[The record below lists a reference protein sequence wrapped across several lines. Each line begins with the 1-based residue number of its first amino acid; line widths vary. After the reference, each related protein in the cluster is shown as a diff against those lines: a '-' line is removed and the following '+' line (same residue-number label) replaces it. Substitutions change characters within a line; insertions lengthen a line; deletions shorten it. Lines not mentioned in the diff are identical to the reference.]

1 MTLKREF
8 RRERNVNLIKLNSLF
23 CKFELFTFEPLITKQ
38 INMTSNIKAILIIL
52 GFVLTMQSFAQ
63 NFSGKIIDDEKQA
76 IIGSTILIKEL
87 SQGIVC
93 DEDGKF
99 QVTLPVG
106 IYHVEYRCIGY
117 ESIVEKITIKRG
129 DKLTRDVILKEKPV
143 ALQEIVVS
151 KGQEDPAYAIMRQA
165 IKKAPYYQNVVKKYE
180 AESYIKGNME
190 LIKVSKLVDRLSKTE
205 GIKMSDFKDNNFVQ
219 ESHSVIS
226 FTAPD
231 AYEQRV
237 KAFSSS
243 IPDNL
248 DPHDAMRLSTSSL
261 YLPRFSG
268 LISPLHPKAFT
279 YYNYRYEGYAEEG
292 KSVVNKIKII
302 PKVKDPELM
311 DGYLYIAENS
321 WDIRHADLISH
332 FMGVEQ
338 HFVINYDEM
347 KVGIYLP
354 TTFSNKIAVNMM
366 GVEGSFNYYAST
378 KYLNIIVDDS
388 ILDNKQEK
396 KKEKKNLEV
405 KWNDKYEVKTD
416 SLATKQDSAYWQEV
430 RSIPLSKSEQQ
441 SYVVKDSIQQ
451 YVDSVRKEH
460 INASFHFTD
469 LLTGGQLGGDSTK
482 FTFKYGGV
490 LGALRDYNFVDGFG
504 LGQKLELS
512 TKVHQNNK
520 LTLGAE
526 AYYTTAR
533 EAMVWSADL
542 QLDYA
547 PLQLGQLSLSAGD
560 TSSDFNQFGVSKL
573 DNAIN
578 SLVYGRNRAMLYRN
592 KFAEV
597 SNTISIINGL
607 ELGTKLKMAERS
619 PLKNNT
625 RYSFFGAR
633 RKSRENVFSP
643 HYGDLLSYDISLK
656 YNPEIYYRI
665 RNGKKQYL
673 HSKYPTFMLHYSEGF
688 SSIKSDNAHFRMLEG
703 GVRQIVKTDLFSTLD
718 YQVSGGG
725 FLGSNTKMNF
735 ADFKHFSTADDL
747 WLTSKSPFS
756 SFMLLDAYRA
766 STNEYW
772 FSTQVNYDSKYILLK
787 RLPFLQGKMFNE
799 SLHLKYLYT
808 PNLKNYTEVSYSINL
823 FRSLSVGV
831 NTAFLKFKY
840 DAVGFKLSYNLD
852 LMK

>member
-1 MTLKREF
+1 MTF
-8 RRERNVNLIKLNSLF
+8 
-23 CKFELFTFEPLITKQ
+23 
-38 INMTSNIKAILIIL
+38 NIKTILIIL
-52 GFVLTMQSFAQ
+52 GFVLTIQSFGQ
-63 NFSGKIIDDEKQA
+63 NFSGKIVDPEQQP

-87 SQGIVC
+87 NQGIVC
-93 DEDGKF
+93 DESGKF
-99 QVTLPVG
+99 QVSLPLG
-106 IYHVEYRCIGY
+106 NYNVEYRCIGY
-117 ESIVEKITIKRG
+117 ESYVEQVSLNKG
-129 DKLTRDVILKEKPV
+129 DKLVRNIVLKEKPV
-143 ALQEIVVS
+143 ALQEITVS

-165 IKKAPYYQNVVKKYE
+165 IKKAPYYQNVVKEYE

-190 LIKVSKLVDRLSKTE
+190 LTKVSKIVDRLSKTE
-205 GIKMSDFKDNNFVQ
+205 GVKMSDFKDNNFVQ
-219 ESHSVIS
+219 ESHSVIR
-226 FTAPD
+226 FTAPET
-231 AYEQRV
+231 YEQQV

-261 YLPRFSG
+261 YLPQFSG
-268 LISPLHPKAFT
+268 LISPLHPKAFS
-279 YYNYRYEGYAEEG
+279 YYNFRYEGYTEEG
-292 KSVVNKIKII
+292 KSVINKIKII

-311 DGYLYIAENS
+311 EGYLYIAENS
-321 WDIRHADLISH
+321 WDIRHANLISH

-347 KVGIYLP
+347 KDDIYLP
-354 TTFSNKIAVNMM
+354 TTFSNKVSVSMM
-366 GVEGSFNYYAST
+366 GVEGGFNYYAST
-378 KYLNIIVDDS
+378 KYLSIIVNDS
-388 ILDNKQEK
+388 ILENKVK
-396 KKEKKNLEV
+396 KNKEKKSLEV
-405 KWNDKYEVKTD
+405 KWNENYQVKTD
-416 SLATKQDSAYWQEV
+416 SLATKQDSTYWLNV
-430 RSIPLSKSEQQ
+430 RSIPLSDSELQ

-460 INASFHFTD
+460 TDASFDFSD

-482 FTFKYGGV
+482 FTFKYDGV
-490 LGALRDYNFVDGFG
+490 LGGLRDYNFVDGFG
-504 LGQKLELS
+504 LGQKLEVS
-512 TKVHQNNK
+512 TRIHQNNK
-520 LTLGAE
+520 LTLGTE
-526 AYYTTAR
+526 AHYTTAR
-533 EAMVWSADL
+533 EAMVWNVNL

-547 PLQLGQLSLSAGD
+547 PMQLGKLEVRVGD
-560 TSSDFNQFGVSKL
+560 MSSDFNEDGVSKL

-578 SLVYGRNRAMLYRN
+578 SLVYGRNRSMLYRN

-597 SNTISIINGL
+597 SNTISVINGL
-607 ELGTKLKMAERS
+607 ELGTQLKMAERS

-625 RYSFFGAR
+625 HYSFFGAR
-633 RKSRENVFSP
+633 RKSRENIFSP
-643 HYGDLLSYDISLK
+643 HYGDLLSYGISLK

-673 HSKYPTFMLHYSEGF
+673 HSKYPTLMLNYSEGF

-703 GVRQIVKTDLFSTLD
+703 GVKQVVKTDLFSTLD

-725 FLGSNTKMNF
+725 FLGSKTKMNF
-735 ADFKHFSTADDL
+735 ADFKHFNTADDL

-808 PNLKNYTEVSYSINL
+808 PNLKNYTEVGYSINL

-831 NTAFLKFKY
+831 NAAFLKFKY
-840 DAVGFKLSYNLD
+840 DAVGFKLSYNLG